1 MNSRYWFVGAFARYD
16 QLNGAVFE
24 NSPLVEID
32 NYFAVGFAVSR
43 IFGSSSEKAPH

>member
-1 MNSRYWFVGAFARYD
+1 MGQFVDSY
-16 QLNGAVFE
+16 LGAVFE

-32 NYFAVGFAVSR
+32 NYFAMGFAVSR